1 MTDLRSLFG
10 CCEHGQDN
18 VCAIVC
24 DWPVFKTVG
33 DMCLHSRN
41 LSNVV
46 LFFLDFFYW
55 KLSKKSSLHAI
66 AAVELYLFIPVLG
79 TWIYV

>member
-1 MTDLRSLFG
+1 MTDLKSLFG

-41 LSNVV
+41 LRNVF
-46 LFFLDFFYW
+46 LNFFL
-55 KLSKKSSLHAI
+55 LEAL
-66 AAVELYLFIPVLG
+66 
-79 TWIYV
+79 

>member
-1 MTDLRSLFG
+1 MTDLKSLFG

-41 LSNVV
+41 LRNVR
-46 LFFLDFFYW
+46 
-55 KLSKKSSLHAI
+55 KKTKKSSLHAV

-79 TWIYV
+79 TRIYV

>member
-1 MTDLRSLFG
+1 M
-10 CCEHGQDN
+10 
-18 VCAIVC
+18 CAIVC

-41 LSNVV
+41 LRNV
-46 LFFLDFFYW
+46 FFNFFYW
-55 KLSKKSSLHAI
+55 KLSKKSSLHAV

-79 TWIYV
+79 TRICV